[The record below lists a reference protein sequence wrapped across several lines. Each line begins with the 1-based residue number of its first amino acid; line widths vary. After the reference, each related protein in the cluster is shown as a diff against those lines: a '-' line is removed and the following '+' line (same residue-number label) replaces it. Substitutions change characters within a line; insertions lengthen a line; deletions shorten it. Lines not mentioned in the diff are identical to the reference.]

1 MVKIKIKHCL
11 EDFLCSFYHFTNRW
25 RFSCC
30 LSLSKSWLITCQY
43 FFTLSMTVWSM
54 LICDVVGG
62 WGHNN
67 IKVSSK
73 YNNKNKNVSI
83 GAKQC
88 HRKSSF
94 YYSEYIYLPTQYLGS
109 TCDLIMYLPCDK
121 QQCNCS
127 PHSHWLS
134 YGLCM
139 HSKCSDTD
147 LVKKW
152 VLWCVGR
159 GVVVGKVVAVWWI
172 MWVWLINRCDV
183 VGSRAWE

>member
-1 MVKIKIKHCL
+1 MVKIIITHCL

-54 LICDVVGG
+54 LICDVWVGG
-62 WGHNN
+62 DIIILKCPVCTKIRIRMYRLGRNN
-67 IKVSSK
+67 AIESPPFIIPSV
-73 YNNKNKNVSI
+73 
-83 GAKQC
+83 
-88 HRKSSF
+88 
-94 YYSEYIYLPTQYLGS
+94 YLPIQYLGS